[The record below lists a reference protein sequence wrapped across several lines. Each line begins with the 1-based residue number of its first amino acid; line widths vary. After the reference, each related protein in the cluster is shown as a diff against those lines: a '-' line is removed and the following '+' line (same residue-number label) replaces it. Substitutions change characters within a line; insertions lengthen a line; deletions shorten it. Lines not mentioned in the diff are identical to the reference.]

1 MMTMNNPLSLD
12 DQVILRDYLSGF
24 VTPRRFELFRQV
36 ASNRTRYVSMV
47 LENIYQSHNASAVMR
62 SCDCFGV
69 QDIHIIEDE
78 NAYEVNPEIALGS
91 SQWLTL
97 YRYLNPQTA
106 TADCIQGLKNQGYR
120 IVATTPRQSAQ
131 SMEDFDVNAGKFALV
146 FGTEKDG
153 LSEAAF
159 DMADE
164 LIRIPMYGFTESF
177 NISVS
182 AALCL
187 FHFTSDIR
195 KKEVEWKLTENE
207 IIELELNWLRTSI
220 KGSALIEAEFLRN
233 R

>member
-1 MMTMNNPLSLD
+1 MTMNKSLTLD
-12 DQVILRDYLSGF
+12 DQVKVRDYLSGF

-36 ASNRTRYVSMV
+36 ASNRTRYMSMV

-97 YRYLNPQTA
+97 QRYLNPLTA
-106 TADCIQGLKNQGYR
+106 TSDCIQSLKRQGYR
-120 IVATTPRQSAQ
+120 IVATTPRQSVQ
-131 SMEDFDVNAGKFALV
+131 SMENFDVTAGKFALV

-159 DMADE
+159 NMADE

-187 FHFTSDIR
+187 FHFTSEIR
-195 KKEVEWKLTENE
+195 KREVEWRLTEKE
-207 IIELELNWLRTSI
+207 ILELELNWLRTSI
-220 KGSALIEAEFLRN
+220 KGSVHIEAEFLKSL
-233 R
+233 

>member
-1 MMTMNNPLSLD
+1 MNKSLTLD
-12 DQVILRDYLSGF
+12 DQVKVRDYLSGF

-36 ASNRTRYVSMV
+36 ASNRTRYMSMV

-97 YRYLNPQTA
+97 QRYLNPLTA
-106 TADCIQGLKNQGYR
+106 TSDCIQSLKRQGYR
-120 IVATTPRQSAQ
+120 IVATTPRQSVQ
-131 SMEDFDVNAGKFALV
+131 SMENFDVTAGKFALV

-159 DMADE
+159 NMADE

-187 FHFTSDIR
+187 FHFTSEIR
-195 KKEVEWKLTENE
+195 KREVEWRLTEKE
-207 IIELELNWLRTSI
+207 ILELELNWLRTSI
-220 KGSALIEAEFLRN
+220 KGSVHIEAEFLKSL
-233 R
+233 